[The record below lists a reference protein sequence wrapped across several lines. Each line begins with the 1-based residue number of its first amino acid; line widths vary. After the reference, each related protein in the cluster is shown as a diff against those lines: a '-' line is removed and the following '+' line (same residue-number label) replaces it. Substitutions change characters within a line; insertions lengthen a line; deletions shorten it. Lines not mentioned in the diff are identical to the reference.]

1 MTASFRRI
9 DYSLRPAKYAER
21 RMLSEV
27 FRRLRPFQPV
37 EEYLYVGFGSVWF
50 SDFILFHK
58 ALGIRDMISIEQAGK
73 AAPRI
78 IANKP
83 FRIHIDFRSSSKV
96 LPELDWK
103 RRQFLWL
110 DYDDPLSPA
119 MLLDARTV
127 AGNATSGTVVA
138 LSVQCMRSPDV
149 TAAELDDDP
158 NGPPA
163 LVRFRQRFGRERVP
177 QEVQEDDLMGWP
189 YGTVSRAMLVAEIA
203 AALAVRNSN
212 GKPDEMKFKTICEFE
227 YEDGAKMTTLLGI
240 FYRDSDVT
248 TLEQCGFDKLEFLAP
263 GGRPVRIPVP
273 KLTTREFRSLESQ
286 LPLKDG
292 AELELGE
299 IPAAEA
305 KFFAEMYRYLPNF
318 AVIES

>member
-21 RMLSEV
+21 RMLSDV

-58 ALGIRDMISIEQAGK
+58 ALGIRDMISIEQAERT
-73 AAPRI
+73 ALRI

-103 RRQFLWL
+103 RRQLLWL
-110 DYDDPLSPA
+110 DYDDPLSPD

-127 AGNATSGTVVA
+127 AGNAMSGTVVA

-149 TAAELDDDP
+149 TASEADDDP
-158 NGPPA
+158 NGPSA
-163 LVRFRQRFGRERVP
+163 LARFRQRFGRERVP

-189 YGTVSRAMLVAEIA
+189 YGKVCRAMLLAEIE
-203 AALAVRNSN
+203 AALAVCNSD

-227 YEDGAKMTTLLGI
+227 YEDGAKMKTLVGI
-240 FYRDSDVT
+240 FYRDSDAA
-248 TLEQCGFDKLEFLAP
+248 TLDQCGFDKLEFLTP

-286 LPLKDG
+286 LPLKNG